1 MKKQIIKKNHTIS
14 TDDRFFSAAEKR
26 LFQASMS
33 SEESILKAFENGPY
47 GYNEDQVNEARASY
61 GKNEVTHGKRNTLLS
76 RLFGSFVNPFTV
88 VLLVLAGISFFT
100 DIVMVAPEDKSP
112 ITVIVITVMV
122 MMSGILRFV
131 QETKSGNVTNKLL
144 QMIHTTVSVQRDGI
158 KKEIPLDEVVVGDIV
173 WLSAGDMIPADM
185 RILAAKDLFVS
196 QSSLTG
202 ESEPV
207 EKNGEVSPDRCPLTD
222 TSNLVFA
229 GSTVI
234 SGSAKA
240 IVVVVWNET
249 IIGGVAKELNTKPP
263 KSSFEKGVNSV
274 SWVLI
279 RFMLIMVPVVFFV
292 NGFTKGNWMQA
303 ALFAISIAVGLTP
316 EMLPMIVTTSLA
328 KGALAMSRQKVV
340 IKNLNAIQNLGS
352 MDVLCTDKT
361 GTLTQDKV
369 VLEYHLNVDGE
380 EDDRVLRHAFLNSYF
395 QTGLKNLID
404 IAVIDRQKELGA
416 DRLIARYEKVD
427 EIPFDFERRR
437 MSVVVKDRTGKTQ
450 LVTKGAVEE
459 MLKCCTYVEYK
470 GKIEPLSEQMK
481 RNVFDRAIALNERGM
496 RVIAVAQKTNPSPVG
511 QFSGADER
519 KMVLMGFLA
528 FLDPPKKT
536 AKKAISVLS
545 DYGVQVKVLTGD
557 SEKVTT
563 SICCQVGL
571 KDTEIMLGSQIDELS
586 EEELCKRVERVTVF
600 AKLSPLQKVRIVRA
614 LRENGHCVGYMGDG
628 INDAPAMKDADIGV
642 SVDTA
647 VDIAKETASVVLLEK
662 DLTVLEQGV
671 VEGRKT
677 YANMIKY
684 IKMTASSNFGNML
697 SVLAASA
704 FLPFLPMASL
714 HLILLNLIY
723 DISCTAIPWDN
734 VDSEYLKTP
743 CKWDASGISR
753 FMVWFGPVS
762 TFFDIA
768 VYLLMFFVIC
778 PAVSGGQL
786 FGQLTDAASR
796 DLYEAVFQSGWFI
809 ASMWTQS
816 LVIHA
821 IRSQKLPF
829 IGSCASVPV
838 LLCSFLGIAAV
849 TLLPFIPLGIS
860 LGLSPLPPVFFAY
873 LALIVIGYLSLVT
886 VTKKLFIRRYGSL
899 L

>member
-536 AKKAISVLS
+536 AKKLYRFFRI
-545 DYGVQVKVLTGD
+545 
-557 SEKVTT
+557 
-563 SICCQVGL
+563 
-571 KDTEIMLGSQIDELS
+571 TE
-586 EEELCKRVERVTVF
+586 CR
-600 AKLSPLQKVRIVRA
+600 
-614 LRENGHCVGYMGDG
+614 
-628 INDAPAMKDADIGV
+628 
-642 SVDTA
+642 
-647 VDIAKETASVVLLEK
+647 
-662 DLTVLEQGV
+662 
-671 VEGRKT
+671 
-677 YANMIKY
+677 
-684 IKMTASSNFGNML
+684 
-697 SVLAASA
+697 
-704 FLPFLPMASL
+704 
-714 HLILLNLIY
+714 
-723 DISCTAIPWDN
+723 
-734 VDSEYLKTP
+734 
-743 CKWDASGISR
+743 
-753 FMVWFGPVS
+753 
-762 TFFDIA
+762 
-768 VYLLMFFVIC
+768 
-778 PAVSGGQL
+778 
-786 FGQLTDAASR
+786 
-796 DLYEAVFQSGWFI
+796 
-809 ASMWTQS
+809 
-816 LVIHA
+816 
-821 IRSQKLPF
+821 
-829 IGSCASVPV
+829 
-838 LLCSFLGIAAV
+838 
-849 TLLPFIPLGIS
+849 
-860 LGLSPLPPVFFAY
+860 
-873 LALIVIGYLSLVT
+873 
-886 VTKKLFIRRYGSL
+886 
-899 L
+899 